1 MVSINITDVVWK
13 IISEH
18 LLYKNFRGKY
28 AIHLMHSSPLEE
40 EWLSQFFSILFGFV
54 LFVLFCFHLAL
65 KAEEDGLAHI
75 LYSDCTSTITNV
87 KKTERSP
94 EESVF

>member
-1 MVSINITDVVWK
+1 MASINITYVVWK

-40 EWLSQFFSILFGFV
+40 EWFSQFFSILFRFI
-54 LFVLFCFHLAL
+54 LLCFHLAS